1 MNHGAFM
8 HYNSLYF
15 WNGDI
20 SIIVHNHVY
29 AQDTSHVFL
38 EKNSQVHRKRKATS
52 VQIKACKKYPLKQYI
67 LYCIEFVLS
76 IHVANHFSSTLGEEV
91 RYTEQ
96 CFRQHPLRHRCRH
109 HFPILEYV
117 FK

>member
-1 MNHGAFM
+1 M

-15 WNGDI
+15 WKGDI
-20 SIIVHNHVY
+20 SIIVDNHVY
-29 AQDTSHVFL
+29 AHNTTHVFL
-38 EKNSQVHRKRKATS
+38 EITHRCIGKEKQPPYKLRHA
-52 VQIKACKKYPLKQYI
+52 KKYTLKQYI
-67 LYCIEFVLS
+67 LYFIEFVLS
-76 IHVANHFSSTLGEEV
+76 IHVANHFSSTLEKEV

-109 HFPILEYV
+109 HFPILENV